1 MQRPGTTLLVIDDDD
16 KVRHSIAIHLEQC
29 GFEVLQASTARDGLE
44 LMARQRP
51 ALVLCDLQIEDAC
64 MSGIDL
70 LTRIGEQG
78 PETPAIVISANG
90 VMSEVVQALR
100 QGASDYL
107 IRPQDDL
114 EVLEH
119 AVRRSLDRARLRNE
133 NQRIRERLEQANL
146 ELENH
151 LRELRD
157 DQAAGRQVQLNMLP
171 ATPWSS
177 GEFLFEHRIIPSLY
191 LSGDFVDYFRISDTQ
206 LGFYLA
212 DVSGHGA
219 SSAFVTVLLK
229 FMTTRLLYE
238 QRKVQEQGPI
248 AFRPSDVMDHI
259 NRSLISC
266 RLGKHVTMLGGVID
280 EQRQTL
286 TYSIGGH
293 LPLPILV
300 ADGKAR
306 YLQGKGRP
314 VGLFDDAEYEDHEIP
329 LPNRFSLTLCS
340 DGVLDCV
347 AGTTLKEKEDNLP
360 LLVEQAGG
368 DLSRLMGLLGMAE
381 AKVMPD
387 DISVLL
393 LSRNPE

>member
-1 MQRPGTTLLVIDDDD
+1 MQRPGSTLLVIDDDD

-29 GFEVLQASTARDGLE
+29 GFEVLQASSAQGGLG
-44 LMARQRP
+44 LVVAQRP
-51 ALVLCDLQIEDAC
+51 ALVLCDLQIEDAH

-70 LTRIGEQG
+70 LGQIGEQSPG
-78 PETPAIVISANG
+78 VPVIVISDDG
-90 VMSEVVQALR
+90 VMSDVVEALR
-100 QGASDYL
+100 HGASDYL
-107 IRPQDDL
+107 IRPQGDL

-119 AVRRSLDRARLRNE
+119 AVRRSLDRARLRDE

-146 ELENH
+146 DLENH

-171 ATPWSS
+171 PTPWPS
-177 GEFLFEHRIIPSLY
+177 GDFLFEYRIIPSLY

-238 QRKVQEQGPI
+238 QRKLRKHGPLS
-248 AFRPSDVMDHI
+248 FQPSDVLDHI

-266 RLGKHVTMLGGVID
+266 KLGKHVTMLGGVID
-280 EQRQTL
+280 EQQQTL

-293 LPLPILV
+293 LPLPVLLTE
-300 ADGKAR
+300 GGAR
-306 YLQGKGRP
+306 YLQGKGHP
-314 VGLFDDAEYEDHEIP
+314 VGLFEDARYQNHEIP
-329 LPNRFSLTLCS
+329 LPQTFTLTLCS

-347 AGTTLKEKEDNLP
+347 EGTTLREKEDRLP
-360 LLVEQAGG
+360 LLTEQADG
-368 DLSRLMGLLGMAE
+368 DLHAFMTLLGLGE

-393 LSRNPE
+393 LSRKSE

>member
-16 KVRHSIAIHLEQC
+16 QVRHSIAIHLEQC
-29 GFEVLQASTARDGLE
+29 GFEVLQASRAQDGLS
-44 LMARQRP
+44 LVVSQRP
-51 ALVLCDLQIEDAC
+51 ELVLCDLQISD
-64 MSGIDL
+64 MSGFEL
-70 LTRIGEQG
+70 LEQIGERAAD
-78 PETPAIVISANG
+78 TPVIVISADG

-100 QGASDYL
+100 VGASDYL

-133 NQRIRERLEQANL
+133 NQRIRERLELANQ

-171 ATPWSS
+171 PTPWDS
-177 GEFLFEHRIIPSLY
+177 GEFFFEHRIIPSLY

-238 QRKVQEQGPI
+238 QRKQKEEGPI
-248 AFRPSDVMDHI
+248 SFQPSDVLGHI

-266 RLGKHVTMLGGVID
+266 KLGKHVTMLGGVID
-280 EQRQTL
+280 EAQQTL

-293 LPLPILV
+293 LPLPVLV
-300 ADGKAR
+300 VDGQAQ

-314 VGLFDDAEYEDHEIP
+314 VGLFEDAEYENHQLP
-329 LPNRFSLTLCS
+329 LPPAFSLTLCS
-340 DGVLDCV
+340 DGVLDCIQ
-347 AGTTLKEKEDNLP
+347 GTTLKEKEDRLP
-360 LLVEQAGG
+360 GLVGQAGA
-368 DLSRLMGLLGMAE
+368 DMQTFMQLLGLE
-381 AKVMPD
+381 QAKVMPD

-393 LSRNPE
+393 LSRKPE

>member
-1 MQRPGTTLLVIDDDD
+1 MQRPGSTLLVIDDDD

-29 GFEVLQASTARDGLE
+29 GFEVLQASSAQGGLG
-44 LMARQRP
+44 LVVAQRP
-51 ALVLCDLQIEDAC
+51 ALVLCDLQIEDAH

-70 LTRIGEQG
+70 LGQIGERSPG
-78 PETPAIVISANG
+78 VPVIVISDDG
-90 VMSEVVQALR
+90 VMSDVVEALR
-100 QGASDYL
+100 HGASDYL
-107 IRPQDDL
+107 IRPQGDL

-119 AVRRSLDRARLRNE
+119 AVRRSLDRARLRDE

-146 ELENH
+146 DLENH

-171 ATPWSS
+171 PTPWPS
-177 GEFLFEHRIIPSLY
+177 GDFLFEYRIIPSLY

-238 QRKVQEQGPI
+238 QRKLRKHGPLS
-248 AFRPSDVMDHI
+248 FQPSDVLDHI

-266 RLGKHVTMLGGVID
+266 KLGKHVTMLGGVID

-293 LPLPILV
+293 LPLPVLLTE
-300 ADGKAR
+300 GGAR
-306 YLQGKGRP
+306 YLQGKGHP
-314 VGLFDDAEYEDHEIP
+314 VGLFEDARYQNHEIP
-329 LPNRFSLTLCS
+329 LPQTFTLTLCS

-347 AGTTLKEKEDNLP
+347 EGTTLREKEDRLP
-360 LLVEQAGG
+360 LLTEQADG
-368 DLSRLMGLLGMAE
+368 DLHAFMTLLGLGE

-393 LSRNPE
+393 LSRKSE

>member
-1 MQRPGTTLLVIDDDD
+1 MQRPGSTLLVIDDDD

-29 GFEVLQASTARDGLE
+29 GFEVLQASSARSGLT
-44 LMARQRP
+44 LVATQRP
-51 ALVLCDLQIEDAC
+51 ALVLCDLQIEDAH

-70 LTRIGEQG
+70 LGQIGELG
-78 PETPAIVISANG
+78 PDIPVIVISDDG
-90 VMSEVVQALR
+90 VMSDVVEALR
-100 QGASDYL
+100 HGASDYL
-107 IRPQDDL
+107 IRPQGDL

-119 AVRRSLDRARLRNE
+119 AVRRSLDRARLRDE

-146 ELENH
+146 DLENH

-171 ATPWSS
+171 PTPWPS

-238 QRKVQEQGPI
+238 QRKLRKHGPLS
-248 AFRPSDVMDHI
+248 FQPSDVLDHI
-259 NRSLISC
+259 NRSLINC

-280 EQRQTL
+280 EQQQTL

-293 LPLPILV
+293 LPLPILLTEGS
-300 ADGKAR
+300 AC
-306 YLQGKGRP
+306 YLHGKGHP
-314 VGLFDDAEYEDHEIP
+314 VGLFEDARYQNHEIP
-329 LPNRFSLTLCS
+329 LPQAFALTLCS

-347 AGTTLKEKEDNLP
+347 EGTTLREKEDRLP
-360 LLVEQAGG
+360 VLAEQAKG
-368 DLSRLMGLLGMAE
+368 DLRAFMALLGLGE

-393 LSRNPE
+393 LSRKSE

>member
-16 KVRHSIAIHLEQC
+16 QVRHSIAIHLEQC
-29 GFEVLQASTARDGLE
+29 GFEVLQASRAQDGLSLVMSQHPE
-44 LMARQRP
+44 
-51 ALVLCDLQIEDAC
+51 LVLCDLQISD
-64 MSGIDL
+64 MSGFEL
-70 LTRIGEQG
+70 LEQLGERG
-78 PETPAIVISANG
+78 PDMPVIVLSADG
-90 VMSEVVQALR
+90 VMSDVVQALR
-100 QGASDYL
+100 LGASDYL

-133 NQRIRERLEQANL
+133 NQRIRERLELANH

-171 ATPWSS
+171 PTPWDS
-177 GEFLFEHRIIPSLY
+177 GEFFFEHRIIPSLY

-238 QRKVQEQGPI
+238 QRKQKEEGPI
-248 AFRPSDVMDHI
+248 SFQPSDVLGHI

-266 RLGKHVTMLGGVID
+266 KLGKHVTMLGGVID
-280 EQRQTL
+280 EAQQTL

-293 LPLPILV
+293 LPLPVLV
-300 ADGKAR
+300 ADGKAQ

-314 VGLFDDAEYEDHEIP
+314 VGLFDDAEYENHQLP
-329 LPNRFSLTLCS
+329 LPPTFSLTLCS

-347 AGTTLKEKEDNLP
+347 EGTTLKEKEDRLP
-360 LLVEQAGG
+360 ALVEQAGAN
-368 DLSRLMGLLGMAE
+368 MQTFMQLLGLE
-381 AKVMPD
+381 QAKVMPD

-393 LSRNPE
+393 LSRKPE

>member
-1 MQRPGTTLLVIDDDD
+1 MQRPGSTLLVIDDDD
-16 KVRHSIAIHLEQC
+16 KVRHAIAIHLEQC
-29 GFEVLQASTARDGLE
+29 GFEVLQSSTARDGLT
-44 LMARQRP
+44 LVASQCP
-51 ALVLCDLQIEDAC
+51 ALVLCDLQIEDPS
-64 MSGIDL
+64 MTGIEL
-70 LTRIGEQG
+70 LAQIRELG
-78 PETPAIVISANG
+78 PDIPVIVISADG
-90 VMSEVVQALR
+90 VMSDVVEALR
-100 QGASDYL
+100 QGASNYL

-119 AVRRSLDRARLRNE
+119 AVRRSLDRARLSNE
-133 NQRIRERLEQANL
+133 NRRIRERLEQANL

-171 ATPWSS
+171 PTPWASD
-177 GEFLFEHRIIPSLY
+177 EFVFEHRIIPSLY

-238 QRKVQEQGPI
+238 QRKLKDQGPI
-248 AFRPSDVMDHI
+248 AFQPSDVLGHI

-266 RLGKHVTMLGGVID
+266 KLGKHVTMLGGVID

-293 LPLPILV
+293 LPLPVLLTGGT
-300 ADGKAR
+300 AS

-314 VGLFDDAEYEDHEIP
+314 VGLFDDVDYENHEIP
-329 LPNRFSLTLCS
+329 LPAAFSLTLCS
-340 DGVLDCV
+340 DGVLDCIE
-347 AGTTLKEKEDNLP
+347 GTTLKEKEDRLP
-360 LLVEQAGG
+360 LLVEQAKG
-368 DLSRLMGLLGMAE
+368 DLQSFMQLLGLGE

-393 LSRNPE
+393 LSRKPE

>member
-16 KVRHSIAIHLEQC
+16 QVRHSIAIHLEQC
-29 GFEVLQASTARDGLE
+29 GFEVLQASRAQDGLS
-44 LMARQRP
+44 LVVSQRP
-51 ALVLCDLQIEDAC
+51 ELVLCDLQISD
-64 MSGIDL
+64 MSGFEL
-70 LTRIGEQG
+70 LEQIGEQAAD
-78 PETPAIVISANG
+78 TPVIVISADG

-100 QGASDYL
+100 VGASDYL

-133 NQRIRERLEQANL
+133 NQRIRERLELANQ

-171 ATPWSS
+171 PTPWDS
-177 GEFLFEHRIIPSLY
+177 GEFFFEHRIIPSLY

-238 QRKVQEQGPI
+238 QRKQKEEGPI
-248 AFRPSDVMDHI
+248 SFQPSDVLGHI

-266 RLGKHVTMLGGVID
+266 KLGKHVTMLGGVID
-280 EQRQTL
+280 EAQQTL

-293 LPLPILV
+293 LPLPVLV
-300 ADGKAR
+300 VDGQAQ

-314 VGLFDDAEYEDHEIP
+314 VGLFEDAEYENHQLP
-329 LPNRFSLTLCS
+329 LPPAFSLTLCS
-340 DGVLDCV
+340 DGVLDCIQ
-347 AGTTLKEKEDNLP
+347 GTTLKEKEDRLP
-360 LLVEQAGG
+360 GLVGQAGA
-368 DLSRLMGLLGMAE
+368 DMQTFMQLLGLE
-381 AKVMPD
+381 QAKVMPD

-393 LSRNPE
+393 LSRKPE